1 MAYTQPTTRNT
12 GDSITAS
19 VWNTDLVDNLIA
31 IKNPPTD
38 SYVADEGADWTTT
51 STSFVDVDG
60 TDLSL
65 TITTTGGD
73 VIVHF
78 HGVFLM
84 SFNSDIVKLNVSL
97 DGVNVAADDGITGA
111 SFYNSASAL
120 KLPISFTR
128 LITGVSAGSHTFKL
142 RWKVAANS
150 VTLYAGAGTTNFDFH
165 PQFWVR
171 EMS

>member
-142 RWKVAANS
+142 RWRVAANS